1 MISRYKGEIGW
12 IKKSGS
18 FGSLHIPGNFIS
30 IPMTFF
36 VPIVLLT
43 HRLIPIDLVVFKLVF
58 DRRNI
63 EVSYRPSLG
72 IEDTI
77 QG

>member
-1 MISRYKGEIGW
+1 
-12 IKKSGS
+12 
-18 FGSLHIPGNFIS
+18 
-30 IPMTFF
+30 MTFF

-43 HRLIPIDLVVFKLVF
+43 HRLIPIDLVAFKLVF

>member
-1 MISRYKGEIGW
+1 MDHSARYTYQE
-12 IKKSGS
+12 
-18 FGSLHIPGNFIS
+18 LHKYSNDL
-30 IPMTFF
+30 F
-36 VPIVLLT
+36 VPIVILT
-43 HRLIPIDLVVFKLVF
+43 HRLIPIDLVAFKLVF

>member
-1 MISRYKGEIGW
+1 
-12 IKKSGS
+12 
-18 FGSLHIPGNFIS
+18 
-30 IPMTFF
+30 MTFF

-58 DRRNI
+58 DRRDI

-72 IEDTI
+72 IENTI